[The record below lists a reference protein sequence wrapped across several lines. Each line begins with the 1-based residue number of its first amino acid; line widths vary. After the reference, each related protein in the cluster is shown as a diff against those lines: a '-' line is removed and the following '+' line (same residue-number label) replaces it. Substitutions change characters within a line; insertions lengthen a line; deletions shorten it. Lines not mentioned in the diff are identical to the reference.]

1 MGVSPVFKH
10 SLAEGTVNGVK
21 NTGKMTVM
29 MYDILKK
36 LVTGEVSVKELSGP
50 VGIVYAVNDT
60 GEGRG
65 HICDLSVGA
74 AESEPGDH
82 ETCFD
87 FRHWTEADSCSS
99 W

>member
-1 MGVSPVFKH
+1 MTIQSRVEYDEQAQRNKVGVSPVFKH

-50 VGIVYAVNDT
+50 VGIVYAVNDSAKA
-60 GEGRG
+60 G
-65 HICDLSVGA
+65 SYM
-74 AESEPGDH
+74 
-82 ETCFD
+82 
-87 FRHWTEADSCSS
+87 
-99 W
+99 